1 MECVLFK
8 RVLVASAAV
17 SCLCMASAADW
28 YAKDPKW
35 GGHDP
40 SIMRY
45 DDGYALMTT
54 NNHLLMQGSEDAL
67 NWTNYKQA
75 MPSFPQ
81 WLKNVAN
88 GMEDIWAPDLFNFG
102 GDYRIYYCGSVFGK
116 RSSGIGYM
124 SSKSANPNSSDY
136 GWTDKGEVIH
146 TVATDKYNAIDA
158 DVMRDANGG
167 YWMAFGSFG
176 LGIHVVKLD
185 ASTGKRA
192 DNNMYNVAR
201 RTTKASNGAVEGPSF
216 IEHDGKYFLFTAWDV
231 CCQQGPNIENSTYK
245 TAMGRAD
252 KPEGPYY
259 DRSGKDLAEN
269 GGTILL
275 ERYGRYYGPGGG
287 DVFQDLNRVRFVHHY
302 YDNGGDKY
310 AHIHVRDVVFTDDNW
325 AEMGQPFLGRY
336 LSAEA
341 EHAAMTRAVS
351 GDLKITNSTTA
362 SNGEYVAYINTSGSK
377 LRFPM
382 NIPQAGEYLLRYR
395 YANGDAADATHNLTV
410 NGKSQVVTL
419 PPTGDWGTFPEKSII
434 NIPVTLKRG
443 GNFIE
448 VAPGENFSELD
459 RIDFLRIVRDTLP
472 GNGFDNGLRIRLDK
486 DQLAIKDG
494 GYAIFENVVTDSIK
508 STTVAV
514 QLKNCAGGT
523 LNIRAEGKSGD
534 VLSKCDVPT
543 TCGNEAWVDVACS
556 EMPKLSGVKDF
567 YLTATGVTD
576 ELLVGNIKFKS
587 KAPEPSKDT
596 AKVDSTITDSSKTDT
611 SSVDVSSKDTSAVD
625 SSTNNLKISTPIRL
639 NYFVRNTKN
648 GISVRFEKGGSYRV
662 VLLNSIGQVIRQ
674 KNVNGL
680 SCDFVNLPKGKFLI
694 KVINSQKKIR

>member
-1 MECVLFK
+1 MGCFWSKKILA
-8 RVLVASAAV
+8 ASVAV
-17 SCLCMASAADW
+17 SGLCMAYAADW

-35 GGHDP
+35 GSHDP
-40 SIMRY
+40 AIVRY
-45 DDGYALMTT
+45 EDGYALMTT

-75 MPSFPQ
+75 MPTFPS

-124 SSKSANPNSSDY
+124 SSKSVNPNSPDY

-158 DVMRDANGG
+158 DVMRDVDGN

-176 LGIHVVKLD
+176 LGIQVIKID
-185 ASTGKRA
+185 GTSGKRVGN
-192 DNNMYNVAR
+192 DMYNVAR

-216 IEHDGKYFLFTAWDV
+216 IEHGGKYFLFTAWDV
-231 CCQQGPNIENSTYK
+231 CCQQGPDIENSTYK

-252 KPEGPYY
+252 KPQGPYY
-259 DRSGKDLAEN
+259 DRAGKDLAEN

-341 EHAAMTRAVS
+341 EHGTATRAVS

-362 SNGEYVAYINTSGSK
+362 SNGEYMAYINTNGSK
-377 LRFPM
+377 IRLPM
-382 NIPQAGEYLLRYR
+382 NIQQAGDYFIRYR

-410 NGKSQVVTL
+410 NGKAQVVKL
-419 PPTGDWGTFPEKSII
+419 PPTGAWGTFPEKSTV
-434 NIPVTLKRG
+434 NIPVSLKRG

-448 VAPGENFSELD
+448 VAPGENFAELD
-459 RIDFLRIVRDTLP
+459 RLDFLRIIRDTIP
-472 GNGFDNGLRIRLDK
+472 ANGFDNGIRVRLDEK
-486 DQLAIKDG
+486 DQFAIKDG

-508 STTVAV
+508 STEVHV
-514 QLKNCAGGT
+514 QMKNCAGGT
-523 LNIRAEGKSGD
+523 LSLRAESKKGTEI
-534 VLSKCDVPT
+534 SKCSIPT
-543 TCGNEAWVDVACS
+543 TCGNEAWVDVKCS
-556 EMPKLSGVKDF
+556 DLPKLEGVQDF
-567 YLTATGVTD
+567 YVTATGITD
-576 ELLVGNIKFKS
+576 ELLVGNIKFVTSAAEPAEDTS
-587 KAPEPSKDT
+587 KTETKDPASDT
-596 AKVDSTITDSSKTDT
+596 TGSVQDPDKTDSTTTIVAENRPAVAPALLMHYDASARTVRMSRAAKWNVMDLKG
-611 SSVDVSSKDTSAVD
+611 SVVASGFGSEVRMGEIRRGTYLVKCE
-625 SSTNNLKISTPIRL
+625 STMIRVM
-639 NYFVRNTKN
+639 NR
-648 GISVRFEKGGSYRV
+648 
-662 VLLNSIGQVIRQ
+662 
-674 KNVNGL
+674 
-680 SCDFVNLPKGKFLI
+680 
-694 KVINSQKKIR
+694 